1 MDTKNFI
8 FSLIAI
14 ILSCIFTGLAVHE
27 HCYKIYTKDLHSYQ
41 EYYQSTEV
49 LLDSISTWQP
59 GFENIEESDAYQE
72 YALTRESLPNVKF

>member
-27 HCYKIYTKDLHSYQ
+27 HCQKIYTRDLHSYE
-41 EYYQSTEV
+41 EYYRTTEA

-72 YALTRESLPNVKF
+72 YTYNRESLVNNF